1 MLNTIIV
8 DDEPLAHEVLLHHLS
23 THKDIN
29 ITGQYLNAKDA
40 LCALATSSVDLLFL
54 DINMPEISGIA
65 LLKVLAN
72 RPQVVI
78 ISAYQ
83 EYALAGFELD
93 VTDYLLKPVS
103 VQRLEQA
110 LNKVRKKRK
119 HITLNPKV
127 PLTIT
132 LKIDREK
139 HKIQLSDIDMF
150 EAYGNYVKVWQGE
163 KALLA
168 SCTLKYIL
176 QELDTSF
183 IQVHKSYAINK
194 NKVVALSNESV
205 QLASGVS
212 VKIGK
217 SFKQQ
222 VRDII

>member
-40 LCALATSSVDLLFL
+40 LCALATSSIDLLFL

-103 VQRLEQA
+103 AQRLDRA
-110 LNKVRKKRK
+110 INKVRQKRK
-119 HITLNPKV
+119 LVTLNSMTPQ
-127 PLTIT
+127 TIT

-139 HKIQLSDIDMF
+139 HKIHLSDIDMF

-168 SCTLKYIL
+168 SCTLKSIL

-183 IQVHKSYAINK
+183 IQVHKSYVINK
-194 NKVVALSNESV
+194 KKVVALSNDSV

-217 SFKQQ
+217 SYKQL

>member
-40 LCALATSSVDLLFL
+40 LCALATSSIDLLFL

-103 VQRLEQA
+103 AQRLDQA
-110 LNKVRKKRK
+110 LNKVRQNRK
-119 HITLNPKV
+119 LITLNSNS

-139 HKIQLSDIDMF
+139 HKIHLSEIDMF

-168 SCTLKYIL
+168 SSTLKYIA

-183 IQVHKSYAINK
+183 IQVHKSYVINK
-194 NKVVALSNESV
+194 HKVVTLSNESI
-205 QLASGVS
+205 QLSSGVS

-217 SFKQQ
+217 SYKQL

>member
-23 THKDIN
+23 AHKDIN
-29 ITGQYLNAKDA
+29 IIGQYLNAKDA
-40 LCALATSSVDLLFL
+40 LCALATSSIDLLFL

-103 VQRLEQA
+103 AQRLDRA
-110 LNKVRKKRK
+110 LNKVRQNRK
-119 HITLNPKV
+119 LITLNSNA

-139 HKIQLSDIDMF
+139 HKIHLSEIDMF

-168 SCTLKYIL
+168 SSTLKYIA

-183 IQVHKSYAINK
+183 IQVHKSYVINK
-194 NKVVALSNESV
+194 HKVVTLSNESI
-205 QLASGVS
+205 QLSSGVS
-212 VKIGK
+212 VKIGR
-217 SFKQQ
+217 SYKQL

>member
-23 THKDIN
+23 AHKDIN
-29 ITGQYLNAKDA
+29 IIGQYLNAKDA
-40 LCALATSSVDLLFL
+40 LCALATSSIDLLFL

-65 LLKVLAN
+65 LLKLLAN

-103 VQRLEQA
+103 AQRLDRA
-110 LNKVRKKRK
+110 LNKVRQKRK
-119 HITLNPKV
+119 LVTLNSKA

-139 HKIQLSDIDMF
+139 HKIHLSEIDMF

-168 SCTLKYIL
+168 SSTLKYIV
-176 QELDTSF
+176 QELDSSF
-183 IQVHKSYAINK
+183 IQVHKSYVINK
-194 NKVVALSNESV
+194 HKVVTLSNESI
-205 QLASGVS
+205 QLSSGVS

-217 SFKQQ
+217 SYKQL

>member
-1 MLNTIIV
+1 M
-8 DDEPLAHEVLLHHLS
+8 HHLS
-23 THKDIN
+23 AHKDIN
-29 ITGQYLNAKDA
+29 IIGQYLNAKDA
-40 LCALATSSVDLLFL
+40 LCALATSSIDLLFL

-103 VQRLEQA
+103 AQRLDRA
-110 LNKVRKKRK
+110 LNKVRQKRK
-119 HITLNPKV
+119 LVTLNSKA

-139 HKIQLSDIDMF
+139 HKIHLSEIDMF

-168 SCTLKYIL
+168 SSTLKYIV
-176 QELDTSF
+176 QEIDTSF
-183 IQVHKSYAINK
+183 IQVHKSYVINK
-194 NKVVALSNESV
+194 NKVITLSNESI
-205 QLASGVS
+205 QLSSGVS

-217 SFKQQ
+217 SYKQL

>member
-40 LCALATSSVDLLFL
+40 LCALATLSIDLLFL

-103 VQRLEQA
+103 AQRLDQA
-110 LNKVRKKRK
+110 LNKVRQNRK
-119 HITLNPKV
+119 LITLNSNS

-139 HKIQLSDIDMF
+139 HKIHLSEIDMF

-168 SCTLKYIL
+168 SSTLKYIA

-183 IQVHKSYAINK
+183 IQVHKSYVINK
-194 NKVVALSNESV
+194 HKVVTLSNESI
-205 QLASGVS
+205 QLSSGVS

-217 SFKQQ
+217 SYKQL